1 MNILSNLR
9 SMQKLNSPP
18 KLDNFNQMVRENLP
32 PFHSQHFCHKMEL
45 SIGKLVPTHQQNG
58 LTKRKLRHILESGL
72 TILAHSGLSNRYQVD
87 AFLTFV
93 YIINCLPT
101 HVLTHSSPYEIFFNK
116 AHNYSLLC
124 VLGCICFLLLQPY
137 TAHKLNYRPNA
148 CIFLGYSHAEYR
160 CLDPLKDRVY
170 LS

>member
-1 MNILSNLR
+1 M
-9 SMQKLNSPP
+9 
-18 KLDNFNQMVRENLP
+18 
-32 PFHSQHFCHKMEL
+32 
-45 SIGKLVPTHQQNG
+45 
-58 LTKRKLRHILESGL
+58 
-72 TILAHSGLSNRYQVD
+72 D

-101 HVLTHSSPYEIFFNK
+101 HVLTYSSPYEIFFNK

-170 LS
+170 LSWHVVFHENTFPAKDHALLNLPSKINVISGSPFMIPISYTIPDPYKFLTLV